1 MHVKIFKIDT
11 NKNSKTKHGLTLSQP
26 LKREFCS
33 YIQVTTTSK
42 SMSPK
47 TYLL

>member
-11 NKNSKTKHGLTLSQP
+11 NKNSKIKHGLTLSQP

-33 YIQVTTTSK
+33 YIHKVTIFPS
-42 SMSPK
+42 
-47 TYLL
+47 LFCG